1 MKKHVYH
8 VIVVLT
14 VIALVMPAA
23 TIFADEETGDW
34 KDMKLESKRMKL
46 DETAE
51 SALNA
56 LFAEKPKAKELYDSA
71 YGWAVFD
78 NLKLA
83 FGISGG
89 GGNGVAS
96 VKETNQKTYMK
107 MGTAGVGLG
116 LGANKY
122 QVIFLF
128 QDSQTYDNFVNKGW
142 QADAGATASAGT
154 SAAEVKTDFVNGMAI
169 FQMTEKGLMAN
180 ADIAGTKYW
189 KNDKLN

>member
-1 MKKHVYH
+1 
-8 VIVVLT
+8 
-14 VIALVMPAA
+14 
-23 TIFADEETGDW
+23 
-34 KDMKLESKRMKL
+34 MKL

-51 SALNA
+51 EALQA
-56 LFAEKPKAKELYDSA
+56 LFSENAKAKELYDKS

-78 NLKLA
+78 NLKIA

-96 VKETNQKTYMK
+96 VKDTNQKTYMQ
-107 MGTAGVGLG
+107 MGTGGIGFG

-128 QDSQTYDNFVNKGW
+128 QDTQTYDNFVNKGW

-154 SAAEVKTDFVNGMAI
+154 NAAEVKTGFVNGIAI
-169 FQMTEKGLMAN
+169 YQMTEKGLMAN

>member
-1 MKKHVYH
+1 MKISAYCVT
-8 VIVVLT
+8 VALT
-14 VIALVMPAA
+14 AIALLMPAS
-23 TIFADEETGDW
+23 TIFAEDEADW
-34 KDMKLESKRMKL
+34 KDMKQESKRMKL

-51 SALNA
+51 EALQA
-56 LFAEKPKAKELYDSA
+56 LFSENAKAKELYDGS

-96 VKETNQKTYMK
+96 VKETNTKTYMK
-107 MGTAGVGLG
+107 MGTGGIGFG

-142 QADAGATASAGT
+142 QADAGATASAGEH
-154 SAAEVKTDFVNGMAI
+154 SAEAKTGFVNGIAI
-169 FQMTEKGLMAN
+169 YQMTEKGLMAN

>member
-1 MKKHVYH
+1 MKKSAYH
-8 VIVVLT
+8 VTVVLT
-14 VIALVMPAA
+14 AIALLMTASA
-23 TIFADEETGDW
+23 IFADEEEGDW
-34 KDMKLESKRMKL
+34 KDMKQESKRMKL

-51 SALNA
+51 AALQA
-56 LFAEKPKAKELYDSA
+56 LFAENPKAKELYDGS

-83 FGISGG
+83 LGFSGG
-89 GGNGVAS
+89 GGNGVAA

-154 SAAEVKTDFVNGMAI
+154 NAAEVKTGFVNGIAI
-169 FQMTEKGLMAN
+169 YQMTEKGLMAN